1 MAAALAAAAAAA
13 PSTRSL
19 SVAGGD
25 GAAGAAAVRVGRN
38 LVVRFVDDGIDQSA
52 PLAGWLKE
60 RFVDETTGIGGRLD
74 FRRLPGTHVTPNMPT
89 MRGLDWELVELANGL
104 GLGGGI
110 GGDVAAQA
118 KAIADQSSFEQAA
131 ACAAVAQFAL
141 QEARK
146 ASEPT

>member
-1 MAAALAAAAAAA
+1 MYK
-13 PSTRSL
+13 RQ
-19 SVAGGD
+19 
-25 GAAGAAAVRVGRN
+25 VRRRYAVGRN

>member
-1 MAAALAAAAAAA
+1 MD
-13 PSTRSL
+13 SENKEY
-19 SVAGGD
+19 G
-25 GAAGAAAVRVGRN
+25 RVGQTGWTASSRN
-38 LVVRFVDDGIDQSA
+38 GT
-52 PLAGWLKE
+52 LAGWLKE